1 MLGFKGSVSLTL
13 SGLPSNSSGKFTV
26 NPVKLTFPKAGKSTL
41 TVSTTTRT
49 PAGIYTLTITGSSG
63 GLTHSVKVTL
73 VIT

>member
-1 MLGFKGSVSLTL
+1 
-13 SGLPSNSSGKFTV
+13 V